1 MPAAG
6 DRILATDTATLTSY
20 VLTPPICRL
29 IQQAAQ
35 TITAGTTPA
44 LTFGA
49 GSEDID
55 TNNFHDPTTNNTRI
69 TPSIAGYYEFDA
81 MLHVVPV
88 ANAINLQIFIMKNGV
103 IAPPGWFW
111 APAFTNTGYSGYSG
125 KTILSANGTT
135 DFFEARAGVATQ
147 NATTQVSGGINST
160 FQCTFLRP
168 L

>member
-35 TITAGTTPA
+35 TITFGTTPA

-69 TPSIAGYYEFDA
+69 TPSIAGYYEFDS
-81 MLHVVPV
+81 MLHVVMGSSS
-88 ANAINLQIFIMKNGV
+88 ANLQIFIMKNGV
-103 IAPPGWFW
+103 IAPPGSFQ
-111 APAFTNTGYSGYSG
+111 ATGFTNAGFSAYSG

-135 DFFEARAGVATQ
+135 DFFEARAGVGTA